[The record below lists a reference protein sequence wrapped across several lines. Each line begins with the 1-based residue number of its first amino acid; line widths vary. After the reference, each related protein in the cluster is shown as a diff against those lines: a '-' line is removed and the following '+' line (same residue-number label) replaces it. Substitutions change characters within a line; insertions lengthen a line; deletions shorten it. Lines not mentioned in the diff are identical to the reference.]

1 MDAVETLS
9 RNLLRVQEDW
19 SSIQAIFSDHIASGF
34 LHDFIT
40 RQIGAVGNDPRHVVP
55 NGVGQSKFTF
65 INTADFEYS
74 VRILALR
81 PGRPHPVK
89 WLGMHQIVGVK
100 GPGSLTLR
108 RLTVPP
114 DTDIASFQPGVVLAE
129 VDLVSAANGDV
140 LASQSRHQLLDVYDV
155 ASPVVVEI
163 LTHRRGDSGLLW
175 TFDQNL
181 RSVYAEQSS
190 LTVSR
195 FRNVLDLAHAAGTP
209 VPDEIYDLAFDS
221 SRPDIALLA
230 IRSMFISGHSDA
242 FVRLQGA
249 MDSESEP
256 LRQGAQRL
264 FDVMTMGRGGIHA
277 A

>member
-1 MDAVETLS
+1 METCS
-9 RNLLRVQEDW
+9 QV
-19 SSIQAIFSDHIASGF
+19 
-34 LHDFIT
+34 
-40 RQIGAVGNDPRHVVP
+40 
-55 NGVGQSKFTF
+55 
-65 INTADFEYS
+65 
-74 VRILALR
+74 
-81 PGRPHPVK
+81 
-89 WLGMHQIVGVK
+89 
-100 GPGSLTLR
+100 
-108 RLTVPP
+108 
-114 DTDIASFQPGVVLAE
+114 
-129 VDLVSAANGDV
+129 
-140 LASQSRHQLLDVYDV
+140 QSRHQLLDIYDV

-163 LTHRRGDSGLLW
+163 LTHRRGTPVSCGPSIR
-175 TFDQNL
+175 TL

-195 FRNVLDLAHAAGTP
+195 FRNVLDLAHAAGKP

-249 MDSESEP
+249 MDSGSEP